1 MYPGKILTYL
11 AQLEAALE
19 AMPPPMRCP
28 TASPTTSL

>member
-19 AMPPPMRCP
+19 AMPPMRCP